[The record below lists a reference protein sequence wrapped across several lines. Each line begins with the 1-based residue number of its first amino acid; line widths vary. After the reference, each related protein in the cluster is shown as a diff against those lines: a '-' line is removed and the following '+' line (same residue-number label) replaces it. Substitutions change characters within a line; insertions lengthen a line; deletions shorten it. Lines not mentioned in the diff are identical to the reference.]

1 MSKLL
6 ELIKESKKSKK
17 EGVVTITLRLPERLN
32 SVVEALADQLSL
44 SRHEMLLQLVEAGK
58 DTALDALKL
67 DDPDEEDSV
76 EVQQP
81 KERRFY
87 LLNTNKRN
95 SLDDHEWMLQQGVAA
110 AFYDPW
116 KHYIDRFQKGDV
128 VFLYSNG
135 EGIVAYGTT
144 TGDVIKQDHD
154 GKPEETHYQQLE
166 GFKVLKKPLPASE
179 INQIL
184 RRNFVYLR
192 TMSPMKDGQRVLD
205 RLMTEC

>member
-6 ELIKESKKSKK
+6 ELIKESKKSQK
-17 EGVVTITLRLPERLN
+17 EGVVAITLRLPERLN

-44 SRHEMLLQLVEAGK
+44 SRHEILIKMIEDGAAS
-58 DTALDALKL
+58 ALNALKL
-67 DDPDEEDSV
+67 DEPDEEDRA
-76 EVQQP
+76 EVQEP

-116 KHYIDRFQKGDV
+116 KHYIDQLQKGDV

-144 TGDVIKQDHD
+144 TGDVIKQDHNGD
-154 GKPEETHYQQLE
+154 PEATHYQQLD
-166 GFKVLKKPLPASE
+166 GFTVLKKPLPASE

-184 RRNFVYLR
+184 RLNFVYLR
-192 TMSPMKDGQRVLD
+192 TMSPMKDGKRVLD
-205 RLMTEC
+205 RLMAER